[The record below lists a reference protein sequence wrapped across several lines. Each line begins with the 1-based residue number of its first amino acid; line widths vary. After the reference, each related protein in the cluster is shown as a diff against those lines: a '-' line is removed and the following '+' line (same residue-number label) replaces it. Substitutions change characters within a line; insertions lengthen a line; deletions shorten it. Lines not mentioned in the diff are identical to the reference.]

1 MLDACQGFS
10 SSKFSRKIFPSFT
23 QVHHVV
29 PFAVDGHQEL
39 LQLPHQEERTD
50 LQHCEYKTCSE
61 EPDQTCDYA
70 PRKFALVLKL
80 GLSSDVQCG
89 MVGTQITWT

>member
-10 SSKFSRKIFPSFT
+10 SSTFSRKNVPSFT